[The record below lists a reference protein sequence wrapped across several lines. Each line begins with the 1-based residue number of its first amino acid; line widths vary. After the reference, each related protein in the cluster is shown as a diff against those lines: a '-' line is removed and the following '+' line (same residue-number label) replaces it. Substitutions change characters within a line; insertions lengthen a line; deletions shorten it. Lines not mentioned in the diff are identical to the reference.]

1 MKKLFIVLLFIPTI
15 IFSQEPKN
23 KSAKAEFEVK
33 GLCDMCKTRI
43 EKSTYTVSG
52 LKYSNWDIPSNRL
65 TVIYN
70 NQKTSL
76 DDIKKVIAEAGH
88 DNDRFTAT
96 DEAYNNLH
104 FCCKYR
110 DEKD

>member
-1 MKKLFIVLLFIPTI
+1 MI

-33 GLCDMCKTRI
+33 GLCEMCKTRI

>member
-33 GLCDMCKTRI
+33 GLCEMCKTRI

-88 DNDRFTAT
+88 DNDRFVAT